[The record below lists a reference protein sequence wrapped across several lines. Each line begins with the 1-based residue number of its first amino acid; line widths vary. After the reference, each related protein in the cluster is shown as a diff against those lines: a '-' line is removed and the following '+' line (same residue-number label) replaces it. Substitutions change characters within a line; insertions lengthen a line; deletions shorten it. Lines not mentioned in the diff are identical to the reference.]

1 MKLFHKH
8 LERNK
13 RETEE
18 NILYIDYNTCIWLFL
33 YIHMTL
39 EEMFVQCII
48 ITEGNQCV
56 NTPNYNTQCLH
67 SIATMSVYK
76 VTIINTL

>member
-18 NILYIDYNTCIWLFL
+18 HILYIDYNIYMYSCWS
-33 YIHMTL
+33 
-39 EEMFVQCII
+39 
-48 ITEGNQCV
+48 CV
-56 NTPNYNTQCLH
+56 
-67 SIATMSVYK
+67 SVY
-76 VTIINTL
+76 TQDTGGNICSMYEPYH